1 MKNIAII
8 GTSGSIGTQTIDIL
22 KNNRDKYC
30 LNAFAVGS
38 NIEYANEV
46 LAMFPEVEVV
56 SVANAQDMSKITK
69 RPGLKI
75 LHGEEGL
82 IEVSTFAK
90 TEILVTA
97 IVGFVGLKPT
107 VAAIKAGKHIALA
120 NKETLVTAGHII
132 MPLAKQFNVQI
143 LPVDSEHSA
152 IYQVIQGIEQEDLS
166 KLIITASGGS
176 FRNKTREQLKDVSV
190 ADALNH
196 PNWSMGAKITIDSA
210 TMFNKGLEVIEAH
223 HLYNVDYDDIEVV
236 VHYESIIHSMIETK
250 DYSVLAQL
258 GTPDMRLPI
267 SYALSFP
274 NHDPIINSERL
285 SLTKIGKLHFI
296 EPDLE
301 RYPALALAIKAGK
314 IGGSMPTVMN
324 AANEMAVDLFLKEKI
339 RFLEIESIVEEA
351 MINHEVINNPD
362 LDQIFAVDT
371 AVRQA
376 IAKEFNVN

>member
-22 KNNRDKYC
+22 ENNRDKYQ
-30 LNAFAVGS
+30 LLSFAVGS
-38 NIEYANEV
+38 NVEYANQV
-46 LAMFPEVEVV
+46 LAKFPEVEIV
-56 SVANAQDMSKITK
+56 SVANEADIEKIQK
-69 RPGLKI
+69 RPNLTVLSGDKGL
-75 LHGEEGL
+75 EEVC
-82 IEVSTFAK
+82 IHEQVDVV
-90 TEILVTA
+90 VTA
-97 IVGFVGLKPT
+97 IVGFVGLRPT
-107 VAAIKAGKHIALA
+107 VSAIKAGKDIALA
-120 NKETLVTAGHII
+120 NKETLVTAGHLI
-132 MPLAKQFNVQI
+132 MPLAREYGVSI

-152 IYQVIQGIEQEDLS
+152 IYQVLQGIEEEDLS

-176 FRNKTREQLKDVSV
+176 FRDKTRSELENVTV

-236 VHYESIIHSMIETK
+236 IHFESIIHSMIETK

-285 SLTKIGKLHFI
+285 NLTKIGKLHFI

-301 RYPALALAIKAGK
+301 RYPALKLAIEAGRT
-314 IGGSMPTVMN
+314 GGSMPTVMN
-324 AANEMAVDLFLKEKI
+324 AANEVAVDLFLNEKI
-339 RFLEIESIVEEA
+339 KFLEIEEIVAQA
-351 MINHEVINNPD
+351 MQSHEVIENPS
-362 LDQIFAVDT
+362 LDQVFAVDSQ
-371 AVRQA
+371 VRSM
-376 IAKEFNVN
+376 ILGGFNA

>member
-1 MKNIAII
+1 MKNISII

-22 KNNRDKYC
+22 ENNRDKYQ
-30 LNAFAVGS
+30 LLAFAVGS
-38 NIEYANEV
+38 NIDYANEV
-46 LAMFPEVEVV
+46 LAKFPEVKVV
-56 SVANAQDMSKITK
+56 SVANEDDITK
-69 RPGLKI
+69 INHRDGLKVMS
-75 LHGEEGL
+75 GEAGL
-82 IEVSTFAK
+82 IAVSTF
-90 TEILVTA
+90 ECVDVVVTA
-97 IVGFVGLKPT
+97 IVGFVGLRPT
-107 VAAIKAGKHIALA
+107 VEAIKAGKDIALA

-132 MPLAKQFNVQI
+132 MPLAKKYGVHI

-152 IYQVIQGIEQEDLS
+152 IYQVLQGIENEDLS

-176 FRNKTREQLKDVSV
+176 FRDKTRVQLEGVTV

-223 HLYNVDYDDIEVV
+223 HLYDVSYDDIEVV

-285 SLTKIGKLHFI
+285 NLTKIGKLHFI

-324 AANEMAVDLFLKEKI
+324 AANEVAVDLFLNEKI
-339 RFLEIESIVEEA
+339 AFLDIEKIVEKA
-351 MINHEVINNPD
+351 MNKHQVIADPN
-362 LDQIFAVDT
+362 LDQIFEVDSLT
-371 AVRQA
+371 RKT
-376 IAKEFNVN
+376 IYGGYDD

>member
-1 MKNIAII
+1 MKNISII

-22 KNNRDKYC
+22 ENNRDKYN
-30 LNAFAVGS
+30 LLAFAVGS
-38 NIEYANEV
+38 NIDYANEV
-46 LAMFPEVEVV
+46 LVKFPEVKLV
-56 SVANAQDMSKITK
+56 SVANADDVMKVNPRDGLTITS
-69 RPGLKI
+69 GDQ
-75 LHGEEGL
+75 GL
-82 IEVSTFAK
+82 IDVCTYNDV
-90 TEILVTA
+90 EIVVTA
-97 IVGFVGLKPT
+97 IVGFVGLRPT
-107 VAAIKAGKHIALA
+107 VEAIKAGKDIALA

-132 MPLAKQFNVQI
+132 MPLAKEFNVNI

-152 IYQVIQGIEQEDLS
+152 IYQVMQGIEEEDLS

-176 FRNKTREQLKDVSV
+176 FRNKTRDELKDVSV
-190 ADALNH
+190 EDALNH

-267 SYALSFP
+267 SYALSYP
-274 NHDPIINSERL
+274 NHRPIIDSERL

-296 EPDLE
+296 DPDFN
-301 RYPALALAIKAGK
+301 RYPALKLVIDSGR

-324 AANEMAVDLFLKEKI
+324 AANEVAVELFLKGKI
-339 RFLEIESIVEEA
+339 KFLQIEEMVEEA
-351 MINHEVINNPD
+351 MSKHTVIDNPS
-362 LDQIFAVDT
+362 LEQIFEVDNQ
-371 AVRQA
+371 VR
-376 IAKEFNVN
+376 ISILGGFND

>member
-1 MKNIAII
+1 MKNISII

-22 KNNRDKYC
+22 EHNRDKYQ
-30 LNAFAVGS
+30 LLAFAVGS
-38 NIEYANEV
+38 NVNYANEV
-46 LAMFPEVEVV
+46 LAKFPEVKIV
-56 SVANAQDMSKITK
+56 SVAKEQDIDKING
-69 RPGLKI
+69 RDGLQV
-75 LHGEEGL
+75 LSGETGL
-82 IEVSTFAK
+82 IAVSTLA
-90 TEILVTA
+90 EVDVVVTA
-97 IVGFVGLKPT
+97 IVGFVGLRPT
-107 VAAIKAGKHIALA
+107 VAAIKAGKDIALA

-132 MPLAKQFNVQI
+132 MPLAKEYGVHI

-152 IYQVIQGIEQEDLS
+152 IYQVLQGIESEDLS

-176 FRNKTREQLKDVSV
+176 FRNKTRAELENVTV
-190 ADALNH
+190 EDALNH

-223 HLYNVDYDDIEVV
+223 HLYGVDYEDIEVI

-274 NHDPIINSERL
+274 NHDPIANSERL
-285 SLTKIGKLHFI
+285 NLTKIGKLHFI

-324 AANEMAVDLFLKEKI
+324 AANEVAVDLFLNEKI
-339 RFLEIESIVEEA
+339 AFLDIEQIVETA
-351 MINHEVINNPD
+351 MDNHNLIHNPT
-362 LDQIFAVDT
+362 LDQIFEVDSN
-371 AVRQA
+371 VRLSIYGGYDA
-376 IAKEFNVN
+376 

>member
-1 MKNIAII
+1 MKNISII

-22 KNNRDKYC
+22 EHNRDKYQ
-30 LNAFAVGS
+30 LLAFAVGS
-38 NIEYANEV
+38 NVNYANEV
-46 LAMFPEVEVV
+46 LDKFPEVKIV
-56 SVANAQDMSKITK
+56 SVAKEQDIDKING
-69 RPGLKI
+69 RDGLQV
-75 LHGEEGL
+75 LSGEAGL
-82 IEVSTFAK
+82 IAVSTLA
-90 TEILVTA
+90 EVDVVVTA
-97 IVGFVGLKPT
+97 IVGFVGLRPT
-107 VAAIKAGKHIALA
+107 VAAIKAGKDIALA

-132 MPLAKQFNVQI
+132 MPLAKEYGVHI

-152 IYQVIQGIEQEDLS
+152 IYQVLQGIESEDLS

-176 FRNKTREQLKDVSV
+176 FRNKTRAELENVTV
-190 ADALNH
+190 EDALNH

-223 HLYNVDYDDIEVV
+223 HLYGVDYEDIEVV

-274 NHDPIINSERL
+274 NHDPIVNSERL
-285 SLTKIGKLHFI
+285 NLTKIGKLHFI

-324 AANEMAVDLFLKEKI
+324 AANEVAVDLFLNEKI
-339 RFLEIESIVEEA
+339 AFLDIEQIVETA
-351 MINHEVINNPD
+351 MNNHNLIHNPT
-362 LDQIFAVDT
+362 LDQIFEVDSN
-371 AVRQA
+371 VRLSIYGGYDA
-376 IAKEFNVN
+376 

>member
-22 KNNRDKYC
+22 ENNRDKYQ
-30 LNAFAVGS
+30 LLSFAVGS
-38 NIEYANEV
+38 NVEYANQV
-46 LAMFPEVEVV
+46 LAKFPEVEIV
-56 SVANAQDMSKITK
+56 SVANEADIEKIQK
-69 RPGLKI
+69 RPNLTVLSGDKGL
-75 LHGEEGL
+75 EEVC
-82 IEVSTFAK
+82 IHEQVDVV
-90 TEILVTA
+90 VTA
-97 IVGFVGLKPT
+97 IVGFVGLRPT
-107 VAAIKAGKHIALA
+107 VSAIKAGKDIALA
-120 NKETLVTAGHII
+120 NKETLVTAGHLI
-132 MPLAKQFNVQI
+132 MPLAREYGVSI

-152 IYQVIQGIEQEDLS
+152 IYQVLQGIEEEDLS

-176 FRNKTREQLKDVSV
+176 FRDKTRSELENVTV

-196 PNWSMGAKITIDSA
+196 PNWSMGSKITIDSA

-236 VHYESIIHSMIETK
+236 IHFESIIHSMIETK

-301 RYPALALAIKAGK
+301 RYPALKLAIEAGRT
-314 IGGSMPTVMN
+314 GGSMPTVMN
-324 AANEMAVDLFLKEKI
+324 AANEVAVDLFLNEKI
-339 RFLEIESIVEEA
+339 KFLEIEEIVAQA
-351 MINHEVINNPD
+351 MQSHEVIENPS
-362 LDQIFAVDT
+362 LDQVFAVDSQ
-371 AVRQA
+371 VRSM
-376 IAKEFNVN
+376 ILGGFNA

>member
-1 MKNIAII
+1 MKNISII

-22 KNNRDKYC
+22 EHNRDKYQ
-30 LNAFAVGS
+30 LLAFAVGS
-38 NIEYANEV
+38 NVNYANEV
-46 LAMFPEVEVV
+46 LAKFPEVKIV
-56 SVANAQDMSKITK
+56 SVANEQDVDKINS
-69 RPGLKI
+69 RDGLQV
-75 LHGEEGL
+75 LSGEAGL
-82 IEVSTFAK
+82 IAVSTLA
-90 TEILVTA
+90 EVDVVVTA
-97 IVGFVGLKPT
+97 IVGFVGLRPT
-107 VAAIKAGKHIALA
+107 VAAIKAGKDIALA

-132 MPLAKQFNVQI
+132 MPLAKEYGVHI

-152 IYQVIQGIEQEDLS
+152 IYQVLQGIESEDLS

-176 FRNKTREQLKDVSV
+176 FRNKTRAELENVTV
-190 ADALNH
+190 GDALNH

-223 HLYNVDYDDIEVV
+223 HLYGVDYEDIEVV

-274 NHDPIINSERL
+274 NHDPIANSERL
-285 SLTKIGKLHFI
+285 NLTKIGKLHFI

-324 AANEMAVDLFLKEKI
+324 AANEVAVDLFLNEKI
-339 RFLEIESIVEEA
+339 AFLDIEQIVETA
-351 MINHEVINNPD
+351 MDNHNLIYNPT
-362 LDQIFAVDT
+362 LDQIFEVDSN
-371 AVRQA
+371 VRLSIYGGYDA
-376 IAKEFNVN
+376 